1 MYYILLLC
9 ELNVEILQNVI
20 RPKKIDWLLSEI
32 CMFKVYSKQ
41 APIKKV
47 GNATQIK

>member
-1 MYYILLLC
+1 MYFILLLC

-32 CMFKVYSKQ
+32 CRLEVYSTN
-41 APIKKV
+41 V